1 MIADQVDYD
10 LNAAHKA
17 ERMQEVRDEFFRLKT
32 ECDNDEEFETLVNS
46 YFKTQEVDNTQ
57 SMKNLSKKEE
67 NALRGRKMAS
77 EDKPEEHPKAK
88 IVKKLKIHTNTVD
101 PKDL

>member
-1 MIADQVDYD
+1 M
-10 LNAAHKA
+10 
-17 ERMQEVRDEFFRLKT
+17 
-32 ECDNDEEFETLVNS
+32 
-46 YFKTQEVDNTQ
+46 DNTQ

-67 NALRGRKMAS
+67 NALRGQKMAS
-77 EDKPEEHPKAK
+77 EDEPEEHPKAK